1 MFSEIA
7 ASPLAILFE
16 LIAMMLFA
24 APFINKLR
32 YRSTVSQYEWVVL
45 TVKRD
50 ATIPVYSSL
59 FSLFAYISFIVF
71 FIINSN
77 Q

>member
-7 ASPLAILFE
+7 ASPLGILFE

-45 TVKRD
+45 TIKRD
-50 ATIPVYSSL
+50 ATIPVYSSFFAL
-59 FSLFAYISFIVF
+59 FTYISFMIF
-71 FIINSN
+71 FILNR
-77 Q
+77 

>member
-16 LIAMMLFA
+16 FIAMTLFA
-24 APFINKLR
+24 APFINKLK
-32 YRSTVSQYEWVVL
+32 YRSLVSQYDWVVL
-45 TVKRD
+45 SVKRD

-59 FSLFAYISFIVF
+59 LSLFAYISFIVF
-71 FIINSN
+71 FLAIR
-77 Q
+77 

>member
-7 ASPLAILFE
+7 ASPLVILFE

-32 YRSTVSQYEWVVL
+32 YRSTVSQYEWIVL
-45 TVKRD
+45 TVNRD
-50 ATIPVYSSL
+50 ATIPFYSSFFAL
-59 FSLFAYISFIVF
+59 FTYISFILF
-71 FIINSN
+71 FMINK
-77 Q
+77 

>member
-7 ASPLAILFE
+7 TSPLVILFE

-24 APFINKLR
+24 SPFINKLR

-50 ATIPVYSSL
+50 ATIPVYSSF
-59 FSLFAYISFIVF
+59 FSLFAYISFIIF
-71 FIINSN
+71 FMING
-77 Q
+77 